1 MTDRDTPQLIQR
13 TRVALIVHAGVMAVL
28 AIVAF
33 VGADGF
39 ADLFDI
45 SSGTVMLTAVGGAVL
60 VGVIAALIAVPTARV
75 ALTIAGGIN
84 IVLGGTLLGLAPS
97 APTTSGVTT
106 LVVVAVV
113 FAILAMVEIGLRGK
127 DSRPPIDPSLAD

>member
-1 MTDRDTPQLIQR
+1 MTDRDTPQLTQR